1 MGTDRS
7 LHGRQCAMLNVDVA
21 VIGGGIAGAGL
32 AAMAAPHAR
41 IAILEMEE
49 RPGYHTTG
57 RSAAFYAET
66 YGGAAVQPLTTASTG
81 FFETPPTGFDDAT
94 LVGTRGGL
102 PMAESEPLALRAQL
116 DPEVAPRGVG
126 ARPRG

>member
-7 LHGRQCAMLNVDVA
+7 PHGRQCAMLNVDVA
-21 VIGGGIAGAGL
+21 VIGGGIAGAEL

-66 YGGAAVQPLTTASTG
+66 FGGAAVQPLTNASKGVLENPRTG
-81 FFETPPTGFDDAT
+81 K
-94 LVGTRGGL
+94 RHGG
-102 PMAESEPLALRAQL
+102 EEGDSQCRSRW
-116 DPEVAPRGVG
+116 VAVTSKKTTKN
-126 ARPRG
+126 